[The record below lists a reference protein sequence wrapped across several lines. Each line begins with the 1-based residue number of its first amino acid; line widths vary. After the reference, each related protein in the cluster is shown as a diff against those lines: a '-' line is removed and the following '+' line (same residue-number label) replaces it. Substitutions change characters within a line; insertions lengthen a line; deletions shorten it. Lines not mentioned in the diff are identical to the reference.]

1 LSIGSHRASL
11 PAAPAR
17 VVMTLAKAPEIVR
30 IISPAYGARPGM
42 IGNAGACGA
51 SVNAATKAISLE
63 HGGAY
68 PQPL

>member
-1 LSIGSHRASL
+1 
-11 PAAPAR
+11 
-17 VVMTLAKAPEIVR
+17 MTLAKAPEIVR